1 MPPTD
6 RISALAT
13 ELFQKRG
20 ADLLRFLR
28 QRLGRG
34 GNIVDARDIAQEPY
48 LRFIRLGDPDRIEQP
63 DAYLFRIA
71 SNLLFEHQ
79 LRERG
84 LEAQRAPL
92 EELPGSD
99 PTPFSL
105 TVSHQVSERLRGAL
119 EALPALQRAILILHL
134 RDGLTCGAIGTQAG
148 ISASM
153 VKKHLHA
160 AIAFCRRRLRD
171 L

>member
-6 RISALAT
+6 RISVLAT

-20 ADLLRFLR
+20 TDLLRFLR
-28 QRLGRG
+28 HRLGKG
-34 GNIVDARDIAQEPY
+34 GNIVDARDIAQETY

-92 EELPGSD
+92 EDLPGSD
-99 PTPFSL
+99 PTPFCL
-105 TVSHQVSERLRGAL
+105 ALSHQVNMRLRGTL

-134 RDGLTCGAIGTQAG
+134 RDGLTCGAIGVQAG

>member
-34 GNIVDARDIAQEPY
+34 GNIVDARDIAQETY

-63 DAYLFRIA
+63 DAYL
-71 SNLLFEHQ
+71 LPH
-79 LRERG
+79 REQPA
-84 LEAQRAPL
+84 LRAP
-92 EELPGSD
+92 
-99 PTPFSL
+99 
-105 TVSHQVSERLRGAL
+105 
-119 EALPALQRAILILHL
+119 
-134 RDGLTCGAIGTQAG
+134 
-148 ISASM
+148 
-153 VKKHLHA
+153 A
-160 AIAFCRRRLRD
+160 ARES
-171 L
+171 